1 MDSPT
6 ESMKMETLMRQPLL
20 LIALL
25 LFPLIQCAHAE
36 ENDRFLIQDSEG
48 FVTTLPNVS
57 DITVTQHLLELEQ
70 DLKIELSRLKD
81 EVQRK
86 SFKAIDTLVSVVMP
100 GGLLYAKLRLDSYKK
115 SERKMNRV
123 NDELT
128 QISGEL
134 VAFQADNGEWM
145 VATTE

>member
-1 MDSPT
+1 
-6 ESMKMETLMRQPLL
+6 MKMKTSMRQPLF

-25 LFPLIQCAHAE
+25 LCPLMQCAQAE

-48 FVTTLPNVS
+48 FVITLPNVS
-57 DITVTQHLLELEQ
+57 DITITQHLIELQQ
-70 DLKIELSRLKD
+70 DLKIELSLLKD

-100 GGLLYAKLRLDSYKK
+100 GGLLYAKLRFDSYKK
-115 SERKMNRV
+115 SERKMNQV

-134 VAFQADNGEWM
+134 VAFKADNGEWM
-145 VATTE
+145 IATAE

>member
-1 MDSPT
+1 MTMNS
-6 ESMKMETLMRQPLL
+6 LMRQPLF

-25 LFPLIQCAHAE
+25 LCSLIQCAQAE
-36 ENDRFLIQDSEG
+36 ENKRFLIQDSEG

-57 DITVTQHLLELEQ
+57 GVTITQHLLELQQ
-70 DLKIELSRLKD
+70 DLKIELSYLKN
-81 EVQRK
+81 EVKRK

-115 SERKMNRV
+115 SERKMNQV

-145 VATTE
+145 IATAD